1 MYRTKTLAGG
11 VLAVGLVAPAL
22 GFAASDETIIEQIV
36 VTAQKRASALQDVL
50 KVEKVSTDHNFFDL
64 GGNSIHIVQ
73 VYNRLRA
80 MLNRDFPLVAVF
92 ENPTIKSL
100 AQYLAG
106 DAVES
111 DSRERGAA
119 RGEKRKEMAQR
130 RMAARA
136 PRQ

>member
-1 MYRTKTLAGG
+1 MGYT
-11 VLAVGLVAPAL
+11 APETEIEL
-22 GFAASDETIIEQIV
+22 TIAA
-36 VTAQKRASALQDVL
+36 ALQDVL
-50 KVEKVSTDHNFFDL
+50 KVEKVSTNHNFFDL

-73 VYNRLRA
+73 VYNRLRV

-111 DSRERGAA
+111 ASRERGAA
-119 RGEKRKEMAQR
+119 RGEKRKEVAQR
-130 RMAARA
+130 RLAARG
-136 PRQ
+136 RVTT